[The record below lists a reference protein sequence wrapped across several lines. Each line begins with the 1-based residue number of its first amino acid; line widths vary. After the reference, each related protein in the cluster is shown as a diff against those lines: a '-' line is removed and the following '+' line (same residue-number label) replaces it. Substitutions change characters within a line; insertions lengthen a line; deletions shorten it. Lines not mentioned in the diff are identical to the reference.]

1 MNYRDKSVLVT
12 GASSG
17 IGRQL
22 ALDFAARGARV
33 AIVARRADRLEE
45 VAKECHAAGGR
56 AEIFAGDLGD
66 RAFQAGLVDRAA
78 KALGGLDILVNNAG
92 IPKHKQIYDA
102 THDDLVRTLEI
113 NFLAPARLALDALPH
128 LLARG
133 EGFIVNISSA
143 AGRVPPPREAIYA
156 ASKFALTGF
165 SEGLSLDLE
174 GSGIHTA
181 VVHVGA
187 IDTEIWERAACEA
200 PVAFQGKKHP
210 PSLISKAVFRCIEE
224 RRAEI
229 TAPGVLRLAFLF
241 KELLP
246 GLFRKGSARFDPVPA
261 DVIAA
266 ARERARSVVAA
277 AGR

>member
-1 MNYRDKSVLVT
+1 MNHRDRNVIVT

-33 AIVARRADRLEE
+33 ALVARREDRLAE
-45 VAKECHAAGGR
+45 VAAACRSAGGA

-66 RAFQAGLVDRAA
+66 RAFQAGLVERIARAF
-78 KALGGLDILVNNAG
+78 GGLDVLINNAG
-92 IPKHKQIYDA
+92 IPKHKQIFDA

-113 NFLAPARLALDALPH
+113 NFLAPARLALDALPFF
-128 LLARG
+128 LARG
-133 EGFIVNISSA
+133 AGFIVNISSA
-143 AGRVPPPREAIYA
+143 AGRAAPPREAIYA

-165 SEGLSLDLE
+165 SEGLALDLE
-174 GSGIHTA
+174 GSGIHCA

-187 IDTEIWERAACEA
+187 IDTEIWEHAASEA

-224 RRAEI
+224 RRVEI
-229 TAPGVLRLAFLF
+229 TAPGSLRLAFLF

-246 GLFRKGSARFDPVPA
+246 GLFRKGSARFDPVPREI
-261 DVIAA
+261 VEA
-266 ARERARSVVAA
+266 ARERARSVIAA
-277 AGR
+277 IDR